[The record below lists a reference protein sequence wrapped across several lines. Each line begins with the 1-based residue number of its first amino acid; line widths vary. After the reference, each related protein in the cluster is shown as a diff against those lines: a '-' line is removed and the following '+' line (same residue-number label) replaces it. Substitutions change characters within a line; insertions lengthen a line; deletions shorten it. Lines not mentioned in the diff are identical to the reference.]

1 MKQTIVTF
9 ALFLVACGAATQ
21 SHVLETR
28 SDAPEY
34 LEAIHRAAVARGL
47 TAQYAEERQVA
58 IVLDRETRTRINFQA
73 RRNGVVLG
81 VSTAGGEDVPPDV
94 QQAELARGEE
104 LGRQIYAEAAAQWN
118 QILQERELEASLR
131 AEEER
136 LAAERRA
143 ARRAERRQQ
152 MEDNAELRAFM
163 EQNRERT
170 RAIGQS
176 NEPATNDASGNTAGN
191 NASSGNNRGQTNAR
205 CCINGSYYLCP
216 NAAALDQCA
225 GRFARCMAREGMMG
239 MESCLQSDPP
249 DPSQCERR
257 SDLDGQCG

>member
-1 MKQTIVTF
+1 MKHTIVTF

-94 QQAELARGEE
+94 QQAELVRGEE

-118 QILQERELEASLR
+118 QILQEREIEAAR
-131 AEEER
+131 EAEEER

-163 EQNRERT
+163 EQTENARVRSVRAMNPRRT
-170 RAIGQS
+170 MLPQIP
-176 NEPATNDASGNTAGN
+176 PATTHQVATTGVRPTRDAASTAVTTC
-191 NASSGNNRGQTNAR
+191 APMQRLWISAPVALR
-205 CCINGSYYLCP
+205 
-216 NAAALDQCA
+216 AAWHV
-225 GRFARCMAREGMMG
+225 RE
-239 MESCLQSDPP
+239 
-249 DPSQCERR
+249 
-257 SDLDGQCG
+257 